1 MGKIKNNIGLS
12 EAHKELGHKV
22 DEALKE
28 VSKKLIAEA
37 KATNGYL
44 IVADKD
50 GQPKKVWAKDL

>member
-1 MGKIKNNIGLS
+1 MGKVKGDIGFSKKFLQES
-12 EAHKELGHKV
+12 KAI

>member
-12 EAHKELGHKV
+12 EAHKELGRKV

-37 KATNGYL
+37 KAINGYL
-44 IVADKD
+44 IVSDKD
-50 GQPKKVWAKDL
+50 GNPKKVWAKDL